1 MCSLKQIYGSVHQ
14 LQRSG
19 VTRFLLGKSLK
30 EAGKKKKKKKFRKN
44 TSWEVKPMR
53 ASPHFKIHSW
63 QNPHKDTRI
72 ATQRKRKSNW
82 PAFLRL
88 LRGTLLISFNVEQ
101 LRAQEHG
108 ERATIC
114 KFFFFSFFF
123 QLSLPRSESRE
134 GGTRAHAE
142 GKHDPSCRNAERDGC
157 GGPCPTQNFPKTSQ
171 SRRLQSR
178 RRNST
183 QKQNSAVA
191 GTPRCGT
198 CSSLTQKGGK
208 STQSCHRRRHNL
220 FPCRVM
226 RDGPDRDGKSDR
238 HV

>member
-1 MCSLKQIYGSVHQ
+1 MA
-14 LQRSG
+14 
-19 VTRFLLGKSLK
+19 KS
-30 EAGKKKKKKKFRKN
+30 AQG
-44 TSWEVKPMR
+44 
-53 ASPHFKIHSW
+53 H
-63 QNPHKDTRI
+63 TRI
-72 ATQRKRKSNW
+72 STQRKRKSNW

-114 KFFFFSFFF
+114 KFLFFFSFFF

-134 GGTRAHAE
+134 GEHAHTQRGNTICRVETQRGMAAE
-142 GKHDPSCRNAERDGC
+142 GSSNTKLPQNVAVPSSAESSPQLHTKAD
-157 GGPCPTQNFPKTSQ
+157 
-171 SRRLQSR
+171 
-178 RRNST
+178 
-183 QKQNSAVA
+183 SAVA

-208 STQSCHRRRHNL
+208 STQSCHRSRHNL

>member
-1 MCSLKQIYGSVHQ
+1 MQH
-14 LQRSG
+14 
-19 VTRFLLGKSLK
+19 K
-30 EAGKKKKKKKFRKN
+30 EKG
-44 TSWEVKPMR
+44 
-53 ASPHFKIHSW
+53 
-63 QNPHKDTRI
+63 
-72 ATQRKRKSNW
+72 
-82 PAFLRL
+82 
-88 LRGTLLISFNVEQ
+88 
-101 LRAQEHG
+101 
-108 ERATIC
+108 RATGQLFC
-114 KFFFFSFFF
+114 ACLEVRCLFPLMLNNYAPKSTVKGPQFASFFFFFFSFFF

-208 STQSCHRRRHNL
+208 EHAVLPPKAPQLVPLQS
-220 FPCRVM
+220 
-226 RDGPDRDGKSDR
+226 DA
-238 HV
+238 